1 MKIVQK
7 LAILFAASI
16 LVTGCGG
23 GDGGPSEPEPK
34 PDPRAATLIF
44 PDNNSECTEGTIL
57 SDTESTVNFQWSAA
71 ENTDSYTLRLRNLD
85 TDITQQL
92 NSNTNELAVRLTRGT
107 PYSWSVI
114 SKANGT
120 SVTAESTT
128 WRFYNAGPGI
138 TNYSPFPA
146 DDPSPKSGASVNAG
160 TITLSWVG
168 SDLDN
173 DIVSYE
179 IVMDTSNPPVTSQGT
194 TEQMNFEVQVNAGS
208 TYYWQVITNDAAG
221 NSSLSEVFQ
230 FKGI

>member
-1 MKIVQK
+1 LI
-7 LAILFAASI
+7 
-16 LVTGCGG
+16 TGCGG
-23 GDGGPSEPEPK
+23 GDSGPSEPDPV

-44 PDNNSECTEGTIL
+44 PDNNSECTEGTVL
-57 SDTESTVNFQWSAA
+57 SDTESTVNFQWNAA

-85 TDITQQL
+85 TDVTQQL

-120 SVTAESTT
+120 SVTAESVT

-160 TITLSWVG
+160 TITLSWAG

-179 IVMDTSNPPVTSQGT
+179 ILLDTSNPPVTSQGT
-194 TEQMNFEVQVNAGS
+194 TDQMSFEVSVNAGS
-208 TYYWQVITNDAAG
+208 TYYWQVVTYDAAG
-221 NSSLSEVFQ
+221 NSSFSEVFQ